1 MRFFKKIPPRVW
13 VILLLFVIIAS
24 FSYLRI
30 FNNYEL
36 LFYDLRFQLRPPI
49 ESCKD
54 IVIIEIADDTLKN
67 LGKWP
72 LPRDFHASLINVLKE
87 FDVKSVAFDILF
99 SEMTLYDE
107 AFSHAIK
114 EAENVYFPIAFYIK
128 TESKDKLSPPIS
140 DTILGDI
147 SSAFKPH
154 IAGYGH
160 INVFVDGD
168 GKIRKMPLFVQY
180 EDDLFANLAL
190 KLFCDSN
197 DLDTKNVEF
206 LSDRVVIDDKLTL
219 PTREHSSFLVNYP
232 DKWDKAF
239 EHISYFEILKS
250 YHDLKK
256 GKTPKVELSK
266 LKGKICFIGLTAT
279 GTSDIRAIPL
289 ESNYPML
296 GLQASVLNSLINNR
310 FIKDAGRNTNTLI
323 NLLIF
328 TIILIICL
336 KISPLKSLIA
346 SIGFALVYF
355 FVSLLV
361 FIIYGL
367 WIDLFLP
374 LFIIALTWGGATLY
388 GFFVE
393 VHKRQ
398 LLEKELDIARKIQKS
413 FLPQEIGEFL
423 DIEVLSFMQP
433 AKFVAGDLYDIVT
446 LDEKRIGVFIGD
458 VSGKGVSASLIM
470 AQTVSLFRVFAK
482 NNDDPSDVLTKLN
495 VELANELKGQF
506 VTALYIIVD
515 TQTRKIKA
523 SCAGHSPII
532 FYNANDSSSTELL
545 PVSGPPLGVLG
556 GIDYE
561 NFEQVLT
568 KNDRFLLYTDG
579 VTEARD
585 KTGQEF
591 GETRLKEL
599 LLKDKDSLSSSTL
612 ADLKDEL
619 FKFCRGLPQHD
630 DITIILLNVKN

>member
-1 MRFFKKIPPRVW
+1 MRFFKKIPPKVW
-13 VILLLFVIIAS
+13 VIFLLFLAIAV
-24 FSYLRI
+24 FSYLRV

-36 LFYDLRFQLRPPI
+36 LSYDLRFQLRPAI
-49 ESCKD
+49 KASQD

-87 FDVKSVAFDILF
+87 SGAKTVAFDILF

-107 AFSHAIK
+107 AFAHAIK
-114 EAENVYFPIAFYIK
+114 EAENVYFPLAFHIETK
-128 TESKDKLSPPIS
+128 SKDKSLPPTS
-140 DTILGDI
+140 DSVLGDI
-147 SSAFKPH
+147 SSIFKPY

-160 INVFVDGD
+160 INVFVDSD
-168 GKIRKMPLFVQY
+168 GKIRKLPLFVQY
-180 EDDLFANLAL
+180 KDDFFANLAL
-190 KLFCDSN
+190 KIFCDSN
-197 DLDTKNVEF
+197 DLDTDNVEF
-206 LSDRVVIDDKLTL
+206 FNDRVIIDKKLTL
-219 PTREHSSFLVNYP
+219 PVRNHSSFLVNYP
-232 DKWDKAF
+232 DKWGKAF

-256 GKTPKVELSK
+256 GKTPTVDLSK
-266 LKGKICFIGLTAT
+266 LKGKICFVGLTAT

-296 GLQASVLNSLINNR
+296 GLQASVLSSLIEDR
-310 FIKDAGRNTNTLI
+310 FIKDVGKNTNTLI
-323 NLLIF
+323 NLIIF
-328 TIILIICL
+328 AMILFICL

-346 SIGFALVYF
+346 SIGFASVYF
-355 FVSLLV
+355 FVSLIV

-367 WIDLFLP
+367 WIDLFFP
-374 LFIIALTWGGATLY
+374 LVIIALTWGGATLY
-388 GFFVE
+388 GFLIE

-446 LDEKRIGVFIGD
+446 LDEKKIGVFIGD

-482 NNDDPSDVLTKLN
+482 NNDDPCDVLTKLN
-495 VELANELKGQF
+495 GELANELKGQF
-506 VTALYIIVD
+506 VTALYIIID
-515 TQTRKIKA
+515 TQKRQLKA

-532 FYNANDSSSTELL
+532 FYNAKDSSSTELL

-556 GIDYE
+556 GIEYE
-561 NFEQVLT
+561 NFEQALT

-585 KTGQEF
+585 KSGEEF
-591 GETRLKEL
+591 GEKRLKEL
-599 LLKDKDSLSSSTL
+599 LLKDKDSLLSSTL
-612 ADLKDEL
+612 TDLKDEL

-630 DITIILLNVKN
+630 DITIILLNIKN